1 MFNILCVV
9 GSKRKN
15 GNTAIL
21 VKEAMKA
28 FDTEE
33 VQTELI
39 FLDDYNFESC
49 NGCNGCRNSFKC
61 VIDDDMQKIYPKIL
75 DSDAIVLGSP
85 TYFYNITA
93 EMKAFID
100 RCFCLDFFDEDDR
113 SVWISINDTGKQKYA
128 AVISVAEQHS
138 EKDMGVTPEV
148 MKGSLESLG
157 YRVVDVVKA
166 IGLFSAGEAA
176 HDTNALQD
184 AYNAGEKLLRT
195 LRLRKTIE
203 TLVKHKISE

>member
-9 GSKRKN
+9 GSRRKN

-28 FDTEE
+28 FDAED
-33 VQTELI
+33 VKAELI
-39 FLDDYNFESC
+39 FLEDYNFESC
-49 NGCNGCRNSFKC
+49 NGCNGCQNSFEC

-75 DSDAIVLGSP
+75 KADALILGSP

-93 EMKAFID
+93 ETKAFID

-113 SVWISINDTGKQKYA
+113 SVWISINDTGRQKYA
-128 AVISVAEQHS
+128 AVVSVAEQHS
-138 EKDMGVTPEV
+138 EKDMGVAPEV
-148 MKGSLESLG
+148 MKGSLEALG

-166 IGLFSAGEAA
+166 LGLFSAGEAA
-176 HDTNALQD
+176 HDKYALEN
-184 AYNAGEKLLRT
+184 AYNAGEKLLKT
-195 LRLRKTIE
+195 LRLRKKTE
-203 TLVKHKISE
+203 TLVQNKNSG